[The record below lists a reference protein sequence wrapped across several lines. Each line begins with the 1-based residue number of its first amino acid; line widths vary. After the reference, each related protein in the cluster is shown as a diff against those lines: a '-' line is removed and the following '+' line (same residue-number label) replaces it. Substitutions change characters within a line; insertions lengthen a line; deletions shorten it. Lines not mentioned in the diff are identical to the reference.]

1 MLKNRIQ
8 NIIYNE
14 TEILYIDF
22 RNLREDD
29 LIELMKLVDNFVV
42 ETGKKNLLKL
52 NDVRGQYTSTSILS
66 EIKRSSKLQNPYI
79 KKSAYLGIVGVKKIL
94 LAAINRVSSI
104 GAKAFTEFDEAQ
116 KWLAE

>member
-1 MLKNRIQ
+1 MLENRIQ
-8 NIIYNE
+8 EINYKN
-14 TEILYIDF
+14 TEILYVDY

-29 LIELMKLVDNFVV
+29 LIKLMRLVDDFVV
-42 ETGKKNLLKL
+42 KTDKKNLLKL
-52 NDVRGQYTSTSILS
+52 NDVREQYTSASVLS

-104 GAKAFTEFDEAQ
+104 GAKAFTELDQAKE
-116 KWLAE
+116 WLVS